1 MNQTGD
7 IGKKMQTQGGTMRA
21 TGLDPNQVQL
31 EINPYAEEPRPNL
44 YNIVKNIRENKVK
57 DCCFMSQVAY
67 MRILYVAK
75 NNETEVK
82 GDVESINTRV

>member
-1 MNQTGD
+1 
-7 IGKKMQTQGGTMRA
+7 MRT

-57 DCCFMSQVAY
+57 RVFIKDLDCIHEGPVRCKKQ
-67 MRILYVAK
+67 
-75 NNETEVK
+75 
-82 GDVESINTRV
+82 

>member
-7 IGKKMQTQGGTMRA
+7 IGKKMAGQGTMRA

-44 YNIVKNIRENKVK
+44 YNIVKNIRENKVIIGLINSIDCLHESSIRCK
-57 DCCFMSQVAY
+57 D
-67 MRILYVAK
+67 
-75 NNETEVK
+75 
-82 GDVESINTRV
+82 

>member
-44 YNIVKNIRENKVK
+44 YNIVKNIRENKVNQ
-57 DCCFMSQVAY
+57 CILIIQVAY
-67 MRILYVAK
+67 TRILYVAK

-82 GDVESINTRV
+82 GDVESNIKIH